1 MQALSQRKEELQ
13 MNKFWNWVRNEDTG
27 AAELIFNGPISE
39 DTWFGDEI
47 TPAMFRNELSKVSGD
62 LTVWLN
68 SPGGDVF
75 AASQIY
81 TMLRSHKGKVT
92 VKIDGIAASAASVV
106 AMAGDETLIA
116 PTGMLMIHNPSTVA
130 FGNKEAMQK
139 AIELLDE
146 VKESIINAYEEKSG
160 LSRSKIARMMDEET
174 WLNAKKAQSL
184 GLVDGIMFES
194 GQPQPKPEE
203 DEPDEDDDDDDMT
216 KDEGDGTDTPDE
228 AGENP
233 DEGEKLKRCRSED
246 SAMTYSVAA
255 SIKSLMERLNA
266 QNAPVKG
273 VPLDQLEKRLNLL
286 KK

>member
-1 MQALSQRKEELQ
+1 
-13 MNKFWNWVRNEDTG
+13 MNKFWNWVCNEDTG
-27 AAELIFNGPISE
+27 ATKLIFNGPISE

-184 GLVDGIMFES
+184 GLVDGILFAS

-203 DEPDEDDDDDDMT
+203 DPDDG
-216 KDEGDGTDTPDE
+216 DEDTPDE
-228 AGENP
+228 
-233 DEGEKLKRCRSED
+233 DESKED
-246 SAMTYSVAA
+246 TLTAMSYSRAA
-255 SIKSLMERLNA
+255 TMQSLMQKVSAEHKGT
-266 QNAPVKG
+266 PV
-273 VPLDQLEKRLNLL
+273 DQLMSRLNLL
-286 KK
+286 KY

>member
-1 MQALSQRKEELQ
+1 
-13 MNKFWNWVRNEDTG
+13 
-27 AAELIFNGPISE
+27 
-39 DTWFGDEI
+39 
-47 TPAMFRNELSKVSGD
+47 MFRNELSKVSGD

-81 TMLRSHKGKVT
+81 TMLRNHKGKVT

-160 LSRSKIARMMDEET
+160 LSRSKIARMMDDKT

-184 GLVDGIMFES
+184 GLVDGILFAS
-194 GQPQPKPEE
+194 GQPQPKTEPE
-203 DEPDEDDDDDDMT
+203 EPDEDDENT
-216 KDEGDGTDTPDE
+216 PKQDEP
-228 AGENP
+228 
-233 DEGEKLKRCRSED
+233 KED
-246 SAMTYSVAA
+246 NLTAMSYSRAA
-255 SIKSLMERLNA
+255 TMQSLMKKVSAEHKGT
-266 QNAPVKG
+266 PV
-273 VPLDQLEKRLNLL
+273 DQLMSRLNLL
-286 KK
+286 KY

>member
-1 MQALSQRKEELQ
+1 
-13 MNKFWNWVRNEDTG
+13 MNKFWNWVKNEDTG
-27 AAELIFNGPISE
+27 AAELVFNGPISE
-39 DTWFGDEI
+39 ETWFGDEI
-47 TPAMFRNELSKVSGD
+47 TPALFRNELAKISGD

-116 PTGMLMIHNPSTVA
+116 PTGMLMIHNPATAA

-146 VKESIINAYEEKSG
+146 VKESIINAYEEKSH

-174 WLNAKKAQSL
+174 WLNAKKAQAL
-184 GLVDGIMFES
+184 GLVDGILFAS
-194 GQPQPKPEE
+194 GQPKPEE
-203 DEPDEDDDDDDMT
+203 EQDEDEDVN
-216 KDEGDGTDTPDE
+216 TPE
-228 AGENP
+228 E
-233 DEGEKLKRCRSED
+233 EKPKED
-246 SAMTYSVAA
+246 NLTAMSYSQC
-255 SIKSLMERLNA
+255 KPMQSLMQKVSANHKGT
-266 QNAPVKG
+266 PV
-273 VPLDQLEKRLNLL
+273 DQLMSRLNLL
-286 KK
+286 KY

>member
-1 MQALSQRKEELQ
+1 MS
-13 MNKFWNWVRNEDTG
+13 KFWNWVRNEDTG
-27 AAELIFNGPISE
+27 TAELIFNGPISE
-39 DTWFGDEI
+39 ETWFGDEI
-47 TPAMFRNELSKVSGD
+47 TPAMFRNELAKISGD

-116 PTGMLMIHNPSTVA
+116 PTGMLMIHNPATAA

-184 GLVDGIMFES
+184 GLVDGILFAS
-194 GQPQPKPEE
+194 GQLSAGLRSQPKQ
-203 DEPDEDDDDDDMT
+203 DEPDEG
-216 KDEGDGTDTPDE
+216 DEDTPE
-228 AGENP
+228 E
-233 DEGEKLKRCRSED
+233 EKPKED
-246 SAMTYSVAA
+246 TLTAMSYSRAA
-255 SIKSLMERLNA
+255 TMQSLMQKVSAERRGT
-266 QNAPVKG
+266 PV
-273 VPLDQLEKRLNLL
+273 DQLMSRLNLL
-286 KK
+286 KY

>member
-1 MQALSQRKEELQ
+1 

-27 AAELIFNGPISE
+27 ASELIFNGPISE

-130 FGNKEAMQK
+130 FGNKQAMQK

-174 WLNAKKAQSL
+174 WLNAKKAQFL
-184 GLVDGIMFES
+184 GLVDGILFAS

-203 DEPDEDDDDDDMT
+203 DPDDG
-216 KDEGDGTDTPDE
+216 DEDTPDE
-228 AGENP
+228 
-233 DEGEKLKRCRSED
+233 DESKED
-246 SAMTYSVAA
+246 TLTAMSYSRAA
-255 SIKSLMERLNA
+255 TMQSLMQKVSAEHKGT
-266 QNAPVKG
+266 PV
-273 VPLDQLEKRLNLL
+273 DQLMSRLNLL
-286 KK
+286 KY